1 MDTKV
6 NHFLVRVTS
15 GVTMDKI
22 VAAAKNNQDK
32 IFFASNGQIVVGT
45 GESTAEPIKY
55 GVDKETQ
62 DKIDATLKEFTNGN
76 EERTVKTYVDDTETA
91 KDTALRKDI
100 ATIIAGSDCLAID
113 GNSISDA
120 SKITNALSLVY
131 VPTAD
136 STPAHIALSDKSG
149 KELTS
154 VNVSDIIGNGMLN
167 ATAYNQTTG
176 ILTLT
181 FNQANG
187 TTKDVEVDL
196 KAMLDLDDIVVSA
209 DSTDYLKTDL
219 PTTTADAGQ
228 LTIGLTDKSK
238 AAINGAENAL
248 HSAKITFDS
257 NTAKYATAAEPA
269 VAGDVNAKTSTQEL
283 SLNVVDTLNN
293 LATGTNALASAKAAK
308 EYVDTKNVDAEG
320 DAYVTAS
327 AASNKVTVAAT
338 DKTKASLALADT
350 AVQSIT
356 PGFNAVVDGTVQ
368 LVTLDG
374 AVKGTAYTLAVGANK
389 GELPTTD
396 STGKFDVTTYGIA
409 TAGNVHDFVMAYVAY
424 VLDNYNPWTTYEG

>member
-22 VAAAKNNQDK
+22 VAAAKDNKDK
-32 IFFASNGQIVVGT
+32 IFFAPNGQIVVGA
-45 GESTAEPIKY
+45 GESNAEPIKY
-55 GVDKETQ
+55 GVDEETQ
-62 DKIDATLKEFTNGN
+62 DKINGALQEYIKGTRRTTVLDDIYDGDNEVRNDMIRIITN
-76 EERTVKTYVDDTETA
+76 
-91 KDTALRKDI
+91 
-100 ATIIAGSDCLAID
+100 SDCLD
-113 GNSISDA
+113 VNDN
-120 SKITNALSLVY
+120 KLTNALKLVY
-131 VPTAD
+131 VPAAD

-167 ATAYNQTTG
+167 ATAYDQTTG
-176 ILTLT
+176 ILKLT

-248 HSAKITFDS
+248 HSAKVTLDA

-269 VAGDVNAKTSTQEL
+269 VVGDANAKTSTQEL

-308 EYVDTKNVDAEG
+308 EYVDAKNVDAEG

-327 AASNKVTVAAT
+327 AAANKVTVAAT

-356 PGFNAVVDGTVQ
+356 PAFNKVVDGTVQ

-374 AVKGTAYTLAVGANK
+374 AVKGTTYTLAVGANK

>member
-32 IFFASNGQIVVGT
+32 IFFAPNGQIVVGT
-45 GESTAEPIKY
+45 GESSAEPIKY

-62 DKIDATLKEFTNGN
+62 DKIEFALAEFIKGGTPGKTVLDEIIEGDDAVRNDLG
-76 EERTVKTYVDDTETA
+76 
-91 KDTALRKDI
+91 
-100 ATIIAGSDCLAID
+100 TIITNSDCLTID
-113 GNSISDA
+113 GNS
-120 SKITNALSLVY
+120 ITNALSLVY
-131 VPTAD
+131 VPAVD

-149 KELTS
+149 KELTTI
-154 VNVSDIIGNGMLN
+154 NVSDIIGNGMLKT
-167 ATAYNQTTG
+167 TAYDQTTG
-176 ILTLT
+176 ILKLT
-181 FNQANG
+181 FNQADG

-196 KAMLDLDDIVVSA
+196 KTMLDLDDIVVSA

-219 PTTTADAGQ
+219 PTTTSDAGQ
-228 LTIGLTDKSK
+228 LTIGLTEKSK
-238 AAINGAENAL
+238 AAINGAEDAL
-248 HSAKITFDS
+248 HSAKVTFDA

-269 VAGDVNAKTSTQEL
+269 VVGDANAKTSTQEL

-308 EYVDTKNVDAEG
+308 EYVDAKNVDAEG

-327 AASNKVTVAAT
+327 AAANKVTVAAT

-356 PGFNAVVDGTVQ
+356 PGFNSVVDGTVQ